1 MKSFTV
7 PLESGSNMTF
17 FIGVGHL
24 AVVESK
30 KKPGTCR
37 IVDGLH
43 NNGGWEVPLPTTQ
56 VIKLIKAAA

>member
-17 FIGVGHL
+17 FIGSGHL

-37 IVDGLH
+37 IIDGIH
-43 NNGGWEVPLPTTQ
+43 NNGGWDVTLTAAQ